1 MQDLNIGNQHCGG
14 GGYRGKK
21 AIWAKE
27 DTEYA
32 RLGKENP
39 WHKFMDEQVMQFV
52 HARYYLHPKLK
63 EFVTDDDDV
72 RKFQKKLVRNLP
84 RISIE
89 SICVLNF

>member
-1 MQDLNIGNQHCGG
+1 MSFQ
-14 GGYRGKK
+14 K
-21 AIWAKE
+21 AVWAKE

-39 WHKFMDEQVMQFV
+39 WHKFTDEQVMQFV
-52 HARYYLHPKLK
+52 RARYYLHPDLK

-72 RKFQKKLVRNLP
+72 RKFQKTMVRNLP